1 MCVSMCIRHVE
12 INWLLHILVWNDHE
26 LKISVC
32 MYATCNNEDTQTLR
46 RFFHVS
52 VFSGGGFDHFILE
65 VALGRGSR
73 SAWLLFLLF
82 RVVYVIWY
90 K

>member
-1 MCVSMCIRHVE
+1 MCVSMCIRRAG

-52 VFSGGGFDHFILE
+52 VFSGGFDHFILE
-65 VALGRGSR
+65 VALAGVQDLPGFCFCYLGWSM
-73 SAWLLFLLF
+73 
-82 RVVYVIWY
+82 
-90 K
+90 